1 VVAIFGRN
9 TARRRLRR
17 AAQESLKVPVFSAPV
32 DCTPWVTGGVWPAE
46 LSAVTADTAP
56 LVRHLKAGL
65 QRIVNS
71 ANDEL
76 TRIRRAGL
84 TDSAR
89 QAQEARILNDARA
102 FALRR
107 VESTVRHLR
116 DVTTT
121 SPAQYRALNG
131 ADPDKTQRFKL
142 APPGPEPH
150 RPAETSAPTTEFRP
164 LGEPDSWTLTTDGVQ
179 NTPAAE
185 LPTGRPRK
193 LQALRWSE
201 SDDAAVRD
209 AITSPHQI
217 ETPADAS
224 AAAPPRHEPVVP
236 APSVSMFEPVTPTP
250 VVTEPAVDDH
260 ETIPHPVP
268 HVSSESEHQRLQRLL
283 KFVARQE
290 PGLRWAVGSRDDGT
304 TLLVTDLAHGWI
316 PPGIILPADIHLLE
330 PSLRTGTAATLLGQ
344 TSLSATYAPGDLLG
358 LTTDDKDTDTSP
370 QPRDLPAV
378 NNLGQVLSKA
388 THGRDGLPRVV
399 NTLAQA
405 SAAATDLPTA
415 DLNTLQVYL
424 NTSRYQLLAQ
434 YPDIDGGLLLNCLLL
449 AATESIATDQ
459 QLDANYHFA
468 WFQTLSA
475 PAASS

>member
-1 VVAIFGRN
+1 
-9 TARRRLRR
+9 
-17 AAQESLKVPVFSAPV
+17 
-32 DCTPWVTGGVWPAE
+32 
-46 LSAVTADTAP
+46 VTADTAP
-56 LVRHLKAGL
+56 LVRHLKADL

-131 ADPDKTQRFKL
+131 ADHPDKTQRFKL
-142 APPGPEPH
+142 APPGP
-150 RPAETSAPTTEFRP
+150 RQPAETSAPTTEFR
-164 LGEPDSWTLTTDGVQ
+164 LLEEPDSPTPATDGVQ
-179 NTPAAE
+179 HTPAASE
-185 LPTGRPRK
+185 PPTGRPRK
-193 LQALRWSE
+193 LQALSWTE

-209 AITSPHQI
+209 AITSPHEI
-217 ETPADAS
+217 ESPADAS
-224 AAAPPRHEPVVP
+224 DAAPPRHEPVVP
-236 APSVSMFEPVTPTP
+236 APSVSMFEPVSPPP
-250 VVTEPAVDDH
+250 VVAQPVVDDH
-260 ETIPHPVP
+260 ETIAHPVP
-268 HVSSESEHQRLQRLL
+268 QAASESEHQRLQRLL

-304 TLLVTDLAHGWI
+304 TLLVTDLAYGWI

-344 TSLSATYAPGDLLG
+344 TILSATYAPGDLLG
-358 LTTDDKDTDTSP
+358 LATDDKDTDTSP

-378 NNLGQVLSKA
+378 NNLGQVLNEA

-405 SAAATDLPTA
+405 SATATDIAMA
-415 DLNTLQVYL
+415 DLNTLRVYL
-424 NTSRYQLLAQ
+424 ETSRYQLLAQ
-434 YPDIDGGLLLNCLLL
+434 YPDVDGGLLLNCLLL

-468 WFQTLSA
+468 WFQALSA